1 MILEISHKGSDRR
14 ERKGSCPIFQK
25 SRTFLCAEVVRRLCE
40 HFTVT
45 CSALFTKSLSE
56 IFSSAI
62 LFRFFSQHMAFPVSA
77 FPSLQA
83 HFPQVHSPPDFLRE
97 LSLSPL
103 SREASSCLMYTNSRL
118 WNYNKKRQT
127 QKRLPNSGRAF
138 RSVNVQSWNEKAA
151 NIFDRLSC
159 GVLSVCEQF
168 LQNIKKA
175 CRTLS
180 ETICRKKKRSRHL
193 TKSIHL
199 CSFYWFCEACGSFY

>member
-1 MILEISHKGSDRR
+1 MCR
-14 ERKGSCPIFQK
+14 
-25 SRTFLCAEVVRRLCE
+25 SRATFMWTFYGYLFC
-40 HFTVT
+40 
-45 CSALFTKSLSE
+45 LFTKSLSG

-83 HFPQVHSPPDFLRE
+83 HFPQVHSLLDFLRE

-180 ETICRKKKRSRHL
+180 ETIYRKKK
-193 TKSIHL
+193 TKQALDEINSFMFVLLILWGLWQLLLDGGTAKLFRGTLSELWIVADRTQSI
-199 CSFYWFCEACGSFY
+199 